1 MPAAAHNANCLAK
14 EMVAIWVFLIILPLN
29 GSILAAKSSGSFS
42 NFVLFSEEQWT
53 WLVQQNIWSD
63 FCRVPQCALSGIFNS
78 DVKFHHFLKDETWK
92 MRIRNVR
99 LENFLI
105 KKAATVC
112 SRHFL
117 SADVIQG
124 GRRCLWEGVV
134 PVLFAWK
141 YYSLPAARLTVWER
155 TQHLEDEVTEQEKM
169 DVESVPRSRRNT
181 RTSSFSCSTYDFYGH
196 HWPAEHF

>member
-1 MPAAAHNANCLAK
+1 MNMSLSSATKHLKWFLLCAAMRLVREIQLRCK
-14 EMVAIWVFLIILPLN
+14 VPPLPE
-29 GSILAAKSSGSFS
+29 GW
-42 NFVLFSEEQWT
+42 NF
-53 WLVQQNIWSD
+53 
-63 FCRVPQCALSGIFNS
+63 
-78 DVKFHHFLKDETWK
+78 WK

-124 GRRCLWEGVV
+124 GRRCSWEGAV
-134 PVLFAWK
+134 PVLFASK
-141 YYSLPAARLTVWER
+141 YCSLPLARLTVWER

-169 DVESVPRSRRNT
+169 AVESVQRSRHDT
-181 RTSSFSCSTYDFYGH
+181 RTSSFSCSTLDFYGH